1 MPVLLALSAGM
12 AISLQAFSNGR
23 LGRHLGSTEIA
34 ACANN
39 IIALLGTASLVFATG
54 AFRRARA
61 RARNGVRVPW
71 AYALVGATG
80 ATGVIVLA
88 TAAPKLGIAVLT
100 VAMVCGQTTGGLVFD
115 RLGLSTSGHHAVT
128 LARIVGVALAIVAV
142 VIGSLGSH
150 GEIRVGLLAL
160 VFAIGATF
168 AISASGLSHLSRA
181 TGEPLVAAVA
191 NFVVGATLLVAYA
204 VIVTGGTPSG
214 GWSAPPAYW
223 IAGGLCGIFVA
234 FTFAVSTRSL
244 GVLRLSLL
252 LIAGQSVGALVLD
265 VVAPAKDAPVTA
277 GTLLSLV
284 LVFAAVAIS
293 NQTRLGYDSLSRR
306 ADDPPVAT
314 L

>member
-1 MPVLLALSAGM
+1 VLLTLSAGM

-61 RARNGVRVPW
+61 RARSGVRVPW
-71 AYALVGATG
+71 AYALVGVIG
-80 ATGVIVLA
+80 AMGVIVLA

-100 VAMVCGQTTGGLVFD
+100 VALVCGQTTGALVLD
-115 RLGLSTSGHHAVT
+115 RLGLSTSGQHAVT
-128 LARIVGVALAIVAV
+128 TARLLGVALAIVAV

-160 VFAIGATF
+160 VFAIGASF
-168 AISASGLSHLSRA
+168 ATSAMGLSHLSRA

-191 NFVVGATLLVAYA
+191 NFAVGATLLVIYGL
-204 VIVTGGTPSG
+204 IVTGGTPAD
-214 GWSAPPAYW
+214 GWSAPPPYW
-223 IAGGLCGIFVA
+223 ISGGLCAMFVA
-234 FTFAVSTRSL
+234 FTLGVATRPL

-277 GTLLSLV
+277 GTVLSLV

-293 NQTRLGYDSLSRR
+293 NQTQLGPRLALTARR
-306 ADDPPVAT
+306 
-314 L
+314 